1 MTRERKPRKVR
12 KAKPPTP
19 PQRKRN
25 WVIHLID
32 KGFDSIV
39 AAGPVAWVSIVAIV
53 GMCGMVFIVYLTYG
67 GSTHMH

>member
-1 MTRERKPRKVR
+1 MTQGRKPRKVR

-19 PQRKRN
+19 PQGKRN
-25 WVIHLID
+25 WIIHLID

-53 GMCGMVFIVYLTYG
+53 GMCGMVFIFYLVFG
-67 GSTHMH
+67 GSTRAH